1 MDSLGWVLYRLGQ
14 VDDALKHLHAAYNVR
29 NDPEIAA
36 HLGEVLWK
44 AGQRDEAQKIWRAA
58 LTQNPDHETLITV
71 MQKYR
76 P

>member
-1 MDSLGWVLYRLGQ
+1 MGQ
-14 VDDALKHLHAAYNVR
+14 IDEALKHLHAAYAAR

-36 HLGEVLWK
+36 HLGEVLWN

-58 LTQNPDHETLITV
+58 LTENPNHETLIAV

-76 P
+76 PER